1 MRAGQKIL
9 TNEGRSKKK
18 LTNEGRSKKTENSL
32 MRVGA
37 KKLTYEGRSRAP
49 DSGW

>member
-1 MRAGQKIL
+1 MRAGA
-9 TNEGRSKKK
+9 KKNF
-18 LTNEGRSKKTENSL
+18 TNEGRSKKTENSL